1 MVNKCLALFLTL
13 LLCGCSAID
22 LSDVA
27 TTTGAGVGAVGTA
40 ALTTNPAGILVGTVA
55 GGVAGAALV
64 EDETSAVDACLENPE
79 ICREI
84 EFWDTIKDSIHWF
97 IGGGVIL
104 IIVAW
109 LIPGPQTLWRR
120 KDAKPNTTRRRVRSG
135 RPY

>member
-1 MVNKCLALFLTL
+1 MVNRCLALFLTL
-13 LLCGCSAID
+13 LLAGCSSID
-22 LSDVA
+22 LSDIA

-64 EDETSAVDACLENPE
+64 EDGTDPIDACLENPE

-97 IGGGVIL
+97 IGGGIVL
-104 IIVAW
+104 IIAAW
-109 LIPGPQTLWRR
+109 LIPGPQTLWRK
-120 KDAKPNTTRRRVRSG
+120 KDAQPNSPRQRVGYRRSN
-135 RPY
+135 